1 MAAPLRLVF
10 NPTGDLLSAA
20 RRCEADI
27 FLQWYGNT
35 RKQLA
40 DEYDRYEASSVF
52 VALADEGDDVLGI
65 VRFVVPGVA
74 GLKTLND
81 VARPPWNA
89 LPTRSAA
96 AARIDPATTW
106 DCATMGLRSERS
118 RSRSTAKLSLA
129 LYHGLLLALRVN
141 QVHTVIAV
149 LDERAR
155 RLLSSV
161 GLILHPIPGTDTA
174 PYLGSAAST
183 PVFAHLA
190 AGLDRQRRLAP
201 EAHRLVTLGI
211 GLDGVSVPEP
221 DAFRWTPAPLVPVL
235 VPIPAARQVVPDR
248 AGSAAVGH
256 LG

>member
-1 MAAPLRLVF
+1 
-10 NPTGDLLSAA
+10 
-20 RRCEADI
+20 
-27 FLQWYGNT
+27 LQWYGNT
-35 RKQLA
+35 RQQLA
-40 DEYDRYEASSVF
+40 DEYDRYESTSVF
-52 VALADEGDDVLGI
+52 VALADERDDVLGI

-81 VARPPWNA
+81 VGLPPWNA
-89 LPTRSAA
+89 LPVRSAA
-96 AARIDPATTW
+96 AARIDPTTTW
-106 DCATMGLRSERS
+106 DCATMGLRADRS
-118 RSRSTAKLSLA
+118 QSTARLSLA

-161 GLILHPIPGTDTA
+161 GLVLHTIPGTTTA

-190 AGLDRQRRLAP
+190 AGLDQQRRLAP

-211 GLDGVSVPEP
+211 GLDGISVPEP
-221 DAFRWTPAPLVPVL
+221 DAFRLTHAGVPEAA
-235 VPIPAARQVVPDR
+235 AARKAVSTP
-248 AGSAAVGH
+248 VGH
-256 LG
+256 FG

>member
-10 NPTGDLLSAA
+10 NPTGDLLSAS

-27 FLQWYGNT
+27 FLRWYGNT
-35 RKQLA
+35 RQQLA
-40 DEYDRYEASSVF
+40 DEYDRYESTSVF
-52 VALADEGDDVLGI
+52 VALADERDDVLGI

-81 VARPPWNA
+81 VGLPPWNA
-89 LPTRSAA
+89 LPVRSAA

-106 DCATMGLRSERS
+106 DCATMGLRADRS
-118 RSRSTAKLSLA
+118 QSTARLSLA

-161 GLILHPIPGTDTA
+161 GLVLHTIPGTTTA

-190 AGLDRQRRLAP
+190 AGLDQQRRLAP

-211 GLDGVSVPEP
+211 GLDGISVPEP
-221 DAFRWTPAPLVPVL
+221 DAFRLTHAGV
-235 VPIPAARQVVPDR
+235 PAA
-248 AGSAAVGH
+248 AAARKAVSTPVGH
-256 LG
+256 FG

>member
-10 NPTGDLLSAA
+10 NPTGDLLSAS

-27 FLQWYGNT
+27 FLRWYGNT
-35 RKQLA
+35 RQQLA
-40 DEYDRYEASSVF
+40 DEYDRYESTSVF
-52 VALADEGDDVLGI
+52 VALADERDDVLGI

-81 VARPPWNA
+81 VGLPPWNA
-89 LPTRSAA
+89 LPVRSAA
-96 AARIDPATTW
+96 AARIDPTTTW
-106 DCATMGLRSERS
+106 DCATMGLRADG
-118 RSRSTAKLSLA
+118 SRSTARLSLA

-161 GLILHPIPGTDTA
+161 GLVLHTIPGTTTA

-190 AGLDRQRRLAP
+190 AGLDQQRRLAP

-211 GLDGVSVPEP
+211 GLDGISVPEP
-221 DAFRWTPAPLVPVL
+221 DAFRLTHAGVPVAA
-235 VPIPAARQVVPDR
+235 AARKAVSTP
-248 AGSAAVGH
+248 VGH